1 MGRLQFNTA
10 DSPPPASRK
19 GQLLQRLEG
28 RIGQP
33 VTVQLPELAQEY
45 QERLPNRV
53 SGTTGLPHRCT
64 SPARAQGAAAGGSP
78 GALADLPDFWSMGV
92 LGSGTRSSRSVSL
105 PVTGAVGPPGARPA
119 GGAAAAAAG
128 VAAAG
133 AGLGMVHSDPLFD
146 RASVLAATAAV
157 VEEEELETDQDALAS
172 RQQSSGSVH
181 TQLSPALDPQSPGSA
196 AASST
201 RGASSLTSP
210 PLGLQH
216 GQGST
221 AMSSKHAT
229 GKPAAAAAAA
239 AAAESCVVD
248 MQGMGLRHD
257 SFGSVEDV
265 AVNRAGSLPHIL
277 AGGVPGLTLDAAA
290 AAHGVHG
297 PRSKSDPQA
306 ARLVRGSGCSS
317 SSGQGG
323 DLGQLGA
330 S

>member
-19 GQLLQRLEG
+19 GQLLLRLEG
-28 RIGQP
+28 QVGQP

-64 SPARAQGAAAGGSP
+64 SPARAQGAAAAGGSP
-78 GALADLPDFWSMGV
+78 GALAELPDFGSIDV
-92 LGSGTRSSRSVSL
+92 LGSSGARSSKSVSL
-105 PVTGAVGPPGARPA
+105 PVKGTLGPPGARPVAA

-133 AGLGMVHSDPLFD
+133 AGLASVHSDPLLD
-146 RASVLAATAAV
+146 RPGVLAVTAGA
-157 VEEEELETDQDALAS
+157 VEEQETDQDAP
-172 RQQSSGSVH
+172 SGSVR
-181 TQLSPALDPQSPGSA
+181 TQLRLALGLQSPESA

-201 RGASSLTSP
+201 GGARLTAP
-210 PLGLQH
+210 PHLQH

-221 AMSSKHAT
+221 AVSSKHAT
-229 GKPAAAAAAA
+229 GKPAAVAAAV
-239 AAAESCVVD
+239 AAESSCVVD

-277 AGGVPGLTLDAAA
+277 AGGAPGLTPDADAAPD
-290 AAHGVHG
+290 GVHG
-297 PRSKSDPQA
+297 PRSKSYPQVV
-306 ARLVRGSGCSS
+306 RPVRGSGSS
-317 SSGQGG
+317 SSRQGG
-323 DLGQLGA
+323 APGQPN
-330 S
+330 

>member
-1 MGRLQFNTA
+1 M
-10 DSPPPASRK
+10 
-19 GQLLQRLEG
+19 
-28 RIGQP
+28 
-33 VTVQLPELAQEY
+33 TVQLPELAQEY

-64 SPARAQGAAAGGSP
+64 SPARAQGAAAGGPP

-92 LGSGTRSSRSVSL
+92 LGSGARSSRSVSL
-105 PVTGAVGPPGARPA
+105 PITGAVGPPGARPVAA

-157 VEEEELETDQDALAS
+157 VEEELETDQDALAS
-172 RQQSSGSVH
+172 RQQSGGSVH
-181 TQLSPALDPQSPGSA
+181 TQLSLALDPQSPGSA

-201 RGASSLTSP
+201 RGASLMAP
-210 PLGLQH
+210 PRLQH

-221 AMSSKHAT
+221 AVSSKHAT
-229 GKPAAAAAAA
+229 GKPVAAAAAA

-265 AVNRAGSLPHIL
+265 AVNRAGSLPHNL
-277 AGGVPGLTLDAAA
+277 AGGAPGLTFDAAA
-290 AAHGVHG
+290 AADGVHG
-297 PRSKSDPQA
+297 PRSKSDPQVV
-306 ARLVRGSGCSS
+306 RPVRGSGSS
-317 SSGQGG
+317 SSRQGG
-323 DLGQLGA
+323 DLGQPGA
-330 S
+330 A